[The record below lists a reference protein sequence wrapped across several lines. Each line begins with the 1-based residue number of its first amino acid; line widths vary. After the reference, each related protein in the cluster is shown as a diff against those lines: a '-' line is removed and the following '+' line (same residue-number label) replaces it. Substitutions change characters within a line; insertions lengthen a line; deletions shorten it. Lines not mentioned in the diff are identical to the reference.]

1 MENNINSISK
11 MKIENK
17 YTLVLIK
24 RRYRDILLKGNLRN
38 VLIRLK
44 RLDSYYLHVIRYYD

>member
-1 MENNINSISK
+1 

>member
-1 MENNINSISK
+1 

-24 RRYRDILLKGNLRN
+24 RRYRQVLLTGRIKNI
-38 VLIRLK
+38 LIRLK
-44 RLDSYYLHVIRYYD
+44 RLDHYNMHIIKNYK

>member
-1 MENNINSISK
+1 

-38 VLIRLK
+38 VLVRLK
-44 RLDSYYLHVIRYYD
+44 RLDNYYFHVIRNYD